1 MSKNEVKRHMKR
13 VVITGLGVVSPIGI
27 GSKSFFKELING
39 TCGVDR
45 ITHFDASDM
54 ATQIAA
60 EVKNWDPTQ
69 WLEYKQAK
77 RMDRFSQFAVVAAIL
92 AAEDAGLVVN
102 EHNSE
107 DVGVYIASGIG
118 GLGELEEQHK
128 KLLEKGPDRVSPFLI
143 PMMIANMA
151 SAQVSMHFKARGP
164 VSAVCTACAAGTHAV
179 GDAFEIIR
187 RGDAKVMFA
196 GGSEASI
203 TPLGIAGFSAMR
215 AMSTRNHEP
224 KKASRP
230 FDRDRDGF
238 VMGEGAG
245 VLILEELEHALDRRA
260 RIYAEMAGYGQTGDA
275 YHLTALESSGTNA
288 ARAMSLSLR
297 DAGLEPSE
305 VDYIN
310 PHGTSTPLNDE
321 VETRAI
327 KLALGDHAYKVA
339 VSSTKSMIGH
349 CLGAAGA
356 IEAAICALVIENGVI
371 PPTINLDNPCPECD
385 LDYVPWVA
393 RKKEVRVA
401 MSNSMGFGGHN
412 VTVVMKK
419 FED

>member
-1 MSKNEVKRHMKR
+1 
-13 VVITGLGVVSPIGI
+13 
-27 GSKSFFKELING
+27 
-39 TCGVDR
+39 
-45 ITHFDASDM
+45 
-54 ATQIAA
+54 
-60 EVKNWDPTQ
+60 
-69 WLEYKQAK
+69 
-77 RMDRFSQFAVVAAIL
+77 
-92 AAEDAGLVVN
+92 
-102 EHNSE
+102 
-107 DVGVYIASGIG
+107 
-118 GLGELEEQHK
+118 
-128 KLLEKGPDRVSPFLI
+128 
-143 PMMIANMA
+143 
-151 SAQVSMHFKARGP
+151 
-164 VSAVCTACAAGTHAV
+164 
-179 GDAFEIIR
+179 
-187 RGDAKVMFA
+187 
-196 GGSEASI
+196 GSEASI
-203 TPLGIAGFSAMR
+203 TPLSIAGFSAMR

-245 VLILEELEHALDRRA
+245 VLILEELEHALRRGA
-260 RIYAEMAGYGQTGDA
+260 RIYAELVGYGQTGDA

-327 KLALGDHAYKVA
+327 KLALGDQAYKVA
-339 VSSTKSMIGH
+339 VSSTKSMTGH

-393 RKKEVRVA
+393 QRKEVRVA